1 MKAKIKATGK
11 IIEVEQRGST
21 FLNTNDGSLYNVK
34 ELDLNVV
41 DDMMSEQEKWYWK
54 DKRIQA
60 AIEIAGRATFTFDK
74 FGNIPEDDFAF
85 CAKRAVQMAD
95 ALIAELKEGDNNGRK

>member
-1 MKAKIKATGK
+1 MKARVKATGK
-11 IIEVEQRGST
+11 YIEVEQRGST
-21 FLNTNDGSLYNVK
+21 FLDINDGSLYNVE

-41 DDMMSEQEKWYWK
+41 DDMLSEQERWYWN

-74 FGNIPEDDFAF
+74 LGNIPDNDFAV

-95 ALIAELKEGDNNGRK
+95 ALIEELRGSDYGKT

>member
-1 MKAKIKATGK
+1 MEARVKATGK

-41 DDMMSEQEKWYWK
+41 DDIMSEQEKRYWE

-74 FGNIPEDDFAF
+74 LGNIPADDFAV
-85 CAKRAVQMAD
+85 CAKRAVQLANI
-95 ALIAELKEGDNNGRK
+95 LVEELQKKGGQDGI